1 MKNFWQ
7 NRWGQF
13 LALVGLGALWG
24 GSFIFIKQ
32 SLKVFNPLEAAALR
46 ITLSA
51 LILGPLVW
59 SRLKNIS
66 LRDWKLLLAAGFFGN
81 GLPAFLWAGA
91 QQGLDSAFGGL
102 LNATTPLFTF
112 FIAIVLYRETP
123 RPKAWWGLGL
133 TALGMSAFFLV
144 ASRKAGAGHFSV
156 RHALLGVGGAACYGI
171 SLNIIRYRLRHVA
184 PFTVTGTPFVV
195 MGFIALILLLVTAD
209 PGELL
214 TRPDALE
221 GLGYLLTLSAV
232 ASGLGVW
239 LFNHLIKH
247 TSALFASTVTYL
259 IPVFS
264 LIWGSVYGEPFHLF
278 VLPVLTLIFAGIFLI
293 QRGEH

>member
-7 NRWGQF
+7 NRITQ
-13 LALVGLGALWG
+13 LAVLVGLGALWG
-24 GSFIFIKQ
+24 ASFILIKQ

-59 SRLKNIS
+59 PRLRKIS
-66 LRDWKLLLAAGFFGN
+66 WKDWRLLLAAGFFGN

-112 FIAIVLYRETP
+112 LFALVFFGEIP
-123 RPKAWWGLGL
+123 RAKAWWGLGL
-133 TALGMSAFFLV
+133 AALGMVAFFLI
-144 ASRKAGAGHFSV
+144 AFRKAGSGHFSWH
-156 RHALLGVGGAACYGI
+156 HAMLGLGGSACYGV
-171 SLNIIRYRLRHVA
+171 SLNIVRHRLRHIS
-184 PFTVTGTPFVV
+184 PFIVTGTPFVV
-195 MGFIALILLLVTAD
+195 MGVLTLLFLLAASDPAELIL
-209 PGELL
+209 
-214 TRPDALE
+214 RPAAME
-221 GLGYLLTLSAV
+221 GLAYILTLSAV

-239 LFNHLIKH
+239 LFNHLIKN

-259 IPVFS
+259 IPVFA
-264 LIWGSVYGEPFHLF
+264 LLWGSVYGEPLHVF
-278 VLPVLTLIFAGIFLI
+278 VLPLLALIFAGIFLI
-293 QRGEH
+293 QRG